1 MIHDIGLFKSG
12 PIDDAVSRFVGGR
25 KDGWHGK
32 ERQARQEQNEWQLL
46 FVEGHTPTR
55 ARACVRAWI
64 GKRRRELSPLHP
76 RDWEGEEMGYPA
88 RPIASYDYFRKRGD
102 PCMSC
107 GVILETYCSLEVV

>member
-1 MIHDIGLFKSG
+1 MQSVDSLGEGRTVGMARKG
-12 PIDDAVSRFVGGR
+12 RQGRSRMAAPLR
-25 KDGWHGK
+25 
-32 ERQARQEQNEWQLL
+32 RRTYAN
-46 FVEGHTPTR
+46 